1 MTPVVQLEGGA
12 SGLTALLDRFAPQ
25 AMILHGVWCAH
36 VRRSARIACLRHL
49 PFVIAP
55 HGALGQWSLKQSAL
69 KKQVALALVYRRL
82 LNRASFLIANNQGE
96 RADLARLRFAS
107 PIELLPHG
115 LPEEVVLSAPIRQDP
130 AGKPVILFLSRLTE
144 QKDPLLLLRAF
155 ARLARSDPQP
165 RLVIAGPDDGL
176 GPDLQ
181 QALRSLPSSV
191 ADRVAVVGPLFGEEK
206 WRALQSCS
214 VFCLPSRYES
224 FGLVLIEAMARGCP
238 VVYTA
243 ECGFPEIAQ
252 AGAGSIAQR
261 TEESLARE
269 LEKYLLAPDLA
280 RRAGER
286 GLALVKAHYTWSKVA
301 QQLAGMLQRVAA
313 QEATR

>member
-1 MTPVVQLEGGA
+1 
-12 SGLTALLDRFAPQ
+12 
-25 AMILHGVWCAH
+25 
-36 VRRSARIACLRHL
+36 
-49 PFVIAP
+49 
-55 HGALGQWSLKQSAL
+55 
-69 KKQVALALVYRRL
+69 
-82 LNRASFLIANNQGE
+82 
-96 RADLARLRFAS
+96 
-107 PIELLPHG
+107 
-115 LPEEVVLSAPIRQDP
+115 
-130 AGKPVILFLSRLTE
+130 ILFLSRLTE

-243 ECGFPEIAQ
+243 ECGFPEI
-252 AGAGSIAQR
+252 
-261 TEESLARE
+261 
-269 LEKYLLAPDLA
+269 
-280 RRAGER
+280 
-286 GLALVKAHYTWSKVA
+286 
-301 QQLAGMLQRVAA
+301 
-313 QEATR
+313 